1 MRSAGERSKGSIWTE
16 GPVHMTE
23 QGYKVLATAMLDRFA
38 DIKLSRK
45 TEKKAEQ
52 SVQRMVDRAATREA
66 WVGGNDSAVQ
76 RRYEDEGDSR
86 GRGARGGGWP
96 RGRGNRPR
104 GGGGRA
110 WRERMYGGRGGRFK
124 HYKPY

>member
-1 MRSAGERSKGSIWTE
+1 
-16 GPVHMTE
+16 
-23 QGYKVLATAMLDRFA
+23 MLDRFA

-52 SVQRMVDRAATREA
+52 SVQRMIDRAATREA
-66 WVGGNDSAVQ
+66 WVSSNDSAVQ
-76 RRYEDEGDSR
+76 RRYEDEGGSR

-96 RGRGNRPR
+96 RGRGNRAR

-110 WRERMYGGRGGRFK
+110 WRERMYGGKGGKLK